1 MLGLLFVHWNMNPE
15 IFRIGGF
22 AVRWYGVLFVSGFIL
37 GYWMFTKFCQKERVD
52 TKMLDPLLFTLLIG
66 TLVGSRLGHCSH
78 GGAMMLVLCMIW
90 FAHKYGP
97 KYHIDFMW
105 LVDHL
110 AIAVAFAG
118 AFIRLGNLCNSEIY
132 GDVTSLPWG
141 FIFER
146 RGETEP
152 KHPTQIY
159 ESLSYFILGLILVWI
174 YVKRLNKTYRGTF
187 IGIFF
192 IVCFG
197 MRFLIEFIKEP
208 QVEFE
213 ESMALDMGQWLSM
226 QVIKALFFDIDGTLL
241 SFNTHRMSE
250 GLKAA
255 LWKARDKGLKLFIS
269 TGRSPHFF
277 GQLEGFPFDGYI
289 AMNGALN
296 VVDGK
301 IVDHSPLEKETSMRI
316 ADFAMREN
324 VPCWTFGKDVSAI
337 NCMNEVST
345 ELANQTLIK
354 PDRFYDLREVA
365 ENNDIYEYS
374 IFMTEEEI
382 NSRFVPVFRGLTYP
396 RWHPYF
402 CDIVN
407 EGLSKS
413 LGAAKILES
422 LGIKREECMA
432 FGDGGNDIPI
442 IEYAGI
448 GVAMG
453 NATDNVKA
461 AADYVTLSVDEDG
474 IPAALCHFG
483 LV

>member
-66 TLVGSRLGHCSH
+66 TLVGARLGHCFFYQPEYYFGSWKGFLELFQIWKGGLASH

-90 FAHKYGP
+90 FAHKYGS
-97 KYHIDFMW
+97 KYHVDFMW

-226 QVIKALFFDIDGTLL
+226 PFVI
-241 SFNTHRMSE
+241 
-250 GLKAA
+250 
-255 LWKARDKGLKLFIS
+255 
-269 TGRSPHFF
+269 
-277 GQLEGFPFDGYI
+277 
-289 AMNGALN
+289 
-296 VVDGK
+296 
-301 IVDHSPLEKETSMRI
+301 
-316 ADFAMREN
+316 
-324 VPCWTFGKDVSAI
+324 
-337 NCMNEVST
+337 
-345 ELANQTLIK
+345 
-354 PDRFYDLREVA
+354 
-365 ENNDIYEYS
+365 
-374 IFMTEEEI
+374 
-382 NSRFVPVFRGLTYP
+382 
-396 RWHPYF
+396 
-402 CDIVN
+402 
-407 EGLSKS
+407 
-413 LGAAKILES
+413 
-422 LGIKREECMA
+422 LGI
-432 FGDGGNDIPI
+432 
-442 IEYAGI
+442 
-448 GVAMG
+448 VALVW
-453 NATDNVKA
+453 AYKKK
-461 AADYVTLSVDEDG
+461 
-474 IPAALCHFG
+474 IPAAAIIPDENPRKHEPTHYAKSIKK
-483 LV
+483 